1 MSTRITGF
9 AIVLFLFI
17 TSCSEKKSRDR
28 FEDAWG
34 IALPEDVEVLKD
46 EFIDAGKDYGIQFN
60 VQLGPEDRRKC
71 AASIRGSKLFIVD
84 TTEKSNAWQP
94 TSRGFRFFLAKD
106 GISYSIEVD
115 TVSGLV
121 TYNELG

>member
-1 MSTRITGF
+1 MSIKFSASLVTI
-9 AIVLFLFI
+9 LLFI
-17 TSCSEKKSRDR
+17 TSCGEKKSAER
-28 FEDAWG
+28 FEDVCG

-60 VQLGPEDRRKC
+60 VQMGPEDRRKC
-71 AASIRGSKLFIVD
+71 AASIRSSKLFVND

-94 TSRGFRFFLAKD
+94 TKRGFRFFRAKD
-106 GISYSIEVD
+106 GVFYNIEVD
-115 TVSGLV
+115 TVSGVV

>member
-1 MSTRITGF
+1 MSVKF
-9 AIVLFLFI
+9 SAAAIAVVLFI
-17 TSCSEKKSRDR
+17 SSCSERKSRDR
-28 FEDAWG
+28 FEEVCG

-60 VQLGPEDRRKC
+60 VQMGPEDRRKC
-71 AASIRGSKLFIVD
+71 AASIRSSKLFTND

-94 TSRGFRFFLAKD
+94 TQRGFRFFRAKD
-106 GISYSIEVD
+106 GIFYNIEVD
-115 TVSGLV
+115 TVSGVV